1 MSIIG
6 PVNSTDKTS
15 TDMAITVLLLA
26 LALAS
31 VSGQSDNCANKE
43 NCNAEDANQFMIR
56 CNSEGSSCS
65 CTPGT
70 EDCPADDP
78 AATKPTDSSSC
89 EEVCG
94 NTTACVFYKFK
105 KVTVLWGPKLGYNEV
120 CSVCSVF

>member
-56 CNSEGSSCS
+56 CNSEGSSCT

-70 EDCPADDP
+70 GDCPADDP
-78 AATKPTDSSSC
+78 AATTNSSLC
-89 EEVCG
+89 QEVCE
-94 NTTACVFYKFK
+94 NTADCVFYKFK
-105 KVTVLWGPKLGYNEV
+105 RVTVLLWSKLGYNEE

>member
-6 PVNSTDKTS
+6 PVNSTDRTS

-43 NCNAEDANQFMIR
+43 NCNAEDANQFMVR
-56 CNSEGSSCS
+56 CDSEGSSCS
-65 CTPGT
+65 CTSGT
-70 EDCPADDP
+70 GDCPADDL
-78 AATKPTDSSSC
+78 KPTDSSSC
-89 EEVCG
+89 EEVCV

-105 KVTVLWGPKLGYNEV
+105 KVTVLWGPKLGYNEE